1 MKPQKLRPFFP
12 PLEALQS
19 VNLRAALFRV
29 LSDLKKNGDLGKET
43 ILRKSML
50 DDCKGEKFDELL
62 AVFSTA
68 VLRRILTA
76 SIDGRQLNPALRL
89 SLANGISPEEYQLA
103 LPLLL
108 AHRASLGSME
118 ERRARVLNTYD
129 KFSQL
134 LDNKKVQLEQR
145 SQENPQSVPEQPTDV
160 GRFAEQVQTN
170 WLGSEEWANSLLHGG
185 SQSSSDAFL
194 ELPFAKAWA
203 KAKESTV
210 EDLKAGASRDLLLDL
225 ESRVSRQRDRL
236 SRWREYSGTATK
248 GDASVN
254 MDPSPSTNVARDGSV
269 AFRDHQAL
277 TVASIAKAIREPEN
291 RATPTQQDQSLLHS
305 MNEALARIDN
315 KPRSSP
321 KETKPVSPAS
331 AEPATSTLPSYG
343 PSPQEATTTTEPE
356 PQPISPQDDNDQID
370 PEPSMDYTSP
380 SITLTEDPDTEPRLF
395 ALAERTR
402 KSMSLVGPRPS
413 LPPPEDKSSRRQ
425 NRMSFPV
432 NQFQTPPKPAPPR
445 AQTPQDQL
453 FEESADYASVFKSRP
468 RIAQSPVTSPV
479 VHVNPLGEF
488 DLDAGVDM
496 EVDVDVDV
504 DVDGELDVDMD
515 VDEMRWFGSPSI
527 RRR

>member
-1 MKPQKLRPFFP
+1 M
-12 PLEALQS
+12 
-19 VNLRAALFRV
+19 NLRAALFRV

-68 VLRRILTA
+68 VLRKALTA
-76 SIDGRQLNPALRL
+76 SLNGRQLNPALRL
-89 SLANGISPEEYQLA
+89 SLANGIPPEDYQLA

-108 AHRASLGSME
+108 AHRVSLGSTE

-145 SQENPQSVPEQPTDV
+145 SQENPQSVPEEPTDF
-160 GRFAEQVQTN
+160 GRLAEQVQTN
-170 WLGSEEWANSLLHGG
+170 WLGSEEWANNLLYGG
-185 SQSSSDAFL
+185 LQSSSDAFL

-210 EDLKAGASRDLLLDL
+210 EDLKAGSSRDLLLDL

-236 SRWREYSGTATK
+236 SRWREYSGTTTKENEPVNTDSLPNATRN
-248 GDASVN
+248 S
-254 MDPSPSTNVARDGSV
+254 SV

-277 TVASIAKAIREPEN
+277 TIASIAKAVREPES
-291 RATPTQQDQSLLHS
+291 RATPTQHDQPLLLS
-305 MNEALARIDN
+305 MNDALARIDG
-315 KPRSSP
+315 KTRSSSG
-321 KETKPVSPAS
+321 ETKSQASPEPAG
-331 AEPATSTLPSYG
+331 PATSTPSHD
-343 PSPQEATTTTEPE
+343 PSPQEPAPNTETEPE
-356 PQPISPQDDNDQID
+356 PILSPDDNDHID
-370 PEPSMDYTSP
+370 PQPSMDYTSP
-380 SITLTEDPDTEPRLF
+380 SITLTEPDSEPRLF

-402 KSMSLVGPRPS
+402 KSMSLIAPRPS
-413 LPPPEDKSSRRQ
+413 LPPPEEKSSRRQ

-432 NQFQTPPKPAPPR
+432 NPYQTPPKKAPPR

-468 RIAQSPVTSPV
+468 LIAQSPVSSPA
-479 VHVNPLGEF
+479 VHVSPLGDF
-488 DLDAGVDM
+488 DLETGVD
-496 EVDVDVDV
+496 DVEVDV
-504 DVDGELDVDMD
+504 DVDGELDMD
-515 VDEMRWFGSPSI
+515 VDEDEMRGFGSPSI

>member
-1 MKPQKLRPFFP
+1 M
-12 PLEALQS
+12 
-19 VNLRAALFRV
+19 NLRAALFRV

-62 AVFSTA
+62 AFFSTA
-68 VLRRILTA
+68 VLRKVLTA
-76 SIDGRQLNPALRL
+76 SLDGRQLNPALRL
-89 SLANGISPEEYQLA
+89 SLANGISPEDYQLA

-108 AHRASLGSME
+108 AHRVSLGSTE

-145 SQENPQSVPEQPTDV
+145 SQENPQSVPEEPTDF
-160 GRFAEQVQTN
+160 GRLAEQVQTN
-170 WLGSEEWANSLLHGG
+170 WLGSEEWANNLLYGG

-210 EDLKAGASRDLLLDL
+210 EDLKAGSSRDLLLDL
-225 ESRVSRQRDRL
+225 ESRVSRQQDRL
-236 SRWREYSGTATK
+236 SRWREYSGTTTK
-248 GDASVN
+248 ENEPVN
-254 MDPSPSTNVARDGSV
+254 TDSLLSNNAARNNSV

-277 TVASIAKAIREPEN
+277 TVASIAKAVREPES
-291 RATPTQQDQSLLHS
+291 RATPTQQDQSILLS
-305 MNEALARIDN
+305 MNEALARIDG
-315 KPRSSP
+315 KSRSSSG
-321 KETKPVSPAS
+321 ETKPQASPEP
-331 AEPATSTLPSYG
+331 AEPATSTPSHDH
-343 PSPQEATTTTEPE
+343 SPQEPAPTTETEPE
-356 PQPISPQDDNDQID
+356 PIPSPDDNDHID
-370 PEPSMDYTSP
+370 PEPSMDHASP
-380 SITLTEDPDTEPRLF
+380 SITLTEPDSEPRLF

-402 KSMSLVGPRPS
+402 KSMSLIAPRPS
-413 LPPPEDKSSRRQ
+413 LPPPEEKSSRRQ

-432 NQFQTPPKPAPPR
+432 NPYQTPPKKAPPR

-468 RIAQSPVTSPV
+468 LIAQSPVSSPA
-479 VHVNPLGEF
+479 VHVSPLGDF
-488 DLDAGVDM
+488 DLETDVDA
-496 EVDVDVDV
+496 EVDVDIDVDV
-504 DVDGELDVDMD
+504 DVDGELDMD
-515 VDEMRWFGSPSI
+515 VDEDEMRGFGSPSI